1 MDADAEEEPM
11 ALLRLLVLFGMVL
24 PGVVSAQDRPTTE
37 SPAIRA
43 AFESDQ
49 LRVQHVSL
57 APGERTE
64 LRDHENALLIPF
76 TADLDGR
83 ISPGDLTWHV
93 AGTTSLENR
102 GARTFHGILVELTA
116 SPPERPA
123 SLPPEVAADR
133 VPDYRPVHR
142 IEGHRVH
149 TLLDNPR
156 VLVTR
161 HRLPAWQRQAEP
173 KHVHPREVVLVY
185 LKGGEISGS
194 TGRLGARSARRGE
207 FDVLPAN
214 VPHAFRNAGNDPLEF
229 LMIAMK

>member
-1 MDADAEEEPM
+1 MDPDAEEEPM
-11 ALLRLLVLFGMVL
+11 ALLRLLVLFGIAL
-24 PGVVSAQDRPTTE
+24 PGLVFAQDRAVTE
-37 SPAIRA
+37 RPAIRA
-43 AFESDQ
+43 VFESDQ
-49 LRVQHVSL
+49 LRVQQVSL

-64 LRDHENALLIPF
+64 LRDHQNAVLIPF

-83 ISPGDLTWHV
+83 IPPGDLTWHV

-102 GARTFHGILVELTA
+102 GARTFHGVLVELTA
-116 SPPERPA
+116 PPPERPA

-133 VPDYRPVHR
+133 IPDYRPVHR

-161 HRLPAWQRQAEP
+161 HRLPAWQRRTEP

-185 LKGGEISGS
+185 LKGGEIIGS
-194 TGRLGARSARRGE
+194 TGRLGARRARRGE

-214 VPHAFRNAGNDPLEF
+214 VPHAFRNAGNDPIEF